1 METETLL
8 AGLAETLT
16 DVKPET
22 LSDTVCDVEAST
34 LNDALADKLVEVE
47 ARFTQWAMFE
57 FTLKFK
63 LMFKLMFK
71 LNFTQREMWIAK
83 D

>member
-1 METETLL
+1 M
-8 AGLAETLT
+8 ADTLT
-16 DVKPET
+16 DVKPEA

-34 LNDALADKLVEVE
+34 LNDTLADKLVEVE